1 MSWKMSWIALTL
13 LTLILL
19 PACAAPPGGEN
30 TSPTPT
36 PEMEGVPHYGR
47 TTSTH
52 GDKTNAEAADG
63 GSLPVTDFSD
73 RRRLVGFV
81 ENVFVGR
88 VVARTGT
95 RYDIPADVRK
105 PDDPGEPVYTVEV
118 RRSIKGLLPDTVTLG
133 PFDLEPGQEYLFA
146 TNPSPEK
153 SGQIV
158 VSGYGAVRIRDASHR
173 TKLIE
178 EFGRAY
184 KEEITYTR
192 AP

>member
-1 MSWKMSWIALTL
+1 MSTSARRSSPIRLPSTTALLVITTGL
-13 LTLILL
+13 LILL
-19 PACAAPPGGEN
+19 GLAAPHSGTG
-30 TSPTPT
+30 
-36 PEMEGVPHYGR
+36 
-47 TTSTH
+47 
-52 GDKTNAEAADG
+52 ADG
-63 GSLPVTDFSD
+63 GSVPVTDFSD

-105 PDDPGEPVYTVEV
+105 PDDPGEPVYTIDV
-118 RRSIKGLLPDTVTLG
+118 RTSIKGSLPDTVTLG
-133 PFDLEPGQEYLFA
+133 PFDLESGQEYVFA
-146 TNPSPEK
+146 TNPSPDR

-158 VSGYGAVRIRDASHR
+158 VSGYGAVPIRDASHR

-178 EFGRAY
+178 DFGRAY